1 MGWLPVCMGIVHSIS
16 LTLNVHAGILQRRRA
31 PGPTSQVLIS
41 GFPLATNSP
50 TPVERASSL
59 LGMTEE
65 VCSQP

>member
-16 LTLNVHAGILQRRRA
+16 LTLSVHAGILQRRRA
-31 PGPTSQVLIS
+31 PGPPLLGFHIR
-41 GFPLATNSP
+41 FPLATSSP
-50 TPVERASSL
+50 APIERASSL